1 MNLILSSFIIFM
13 CFQFHFINSFFL
25 FLLKI
30 LIMIQRI
37 QSIYLLLAVISMTL
51 ISFKVPVYTLNET
64 LFTAQDDTKMFILT
78 IVGAIFSLLGL
89 FMFKN
94 RKFQMKL
101 IRLTVLIEMIIG
113 VRLFMLFNKFEV
125 VLNNSL
131 LFLMAFALI
140 ALIMAYRGV
149 KKDDDLVRSVDR
161 IR

>member
-1 MNLILSSFIIFM
+1 M
-13 CFQFHFINSFFL
+13 
-25 FLLKI
+25 
-30 LIMIQRI
+30 MIQRI
-37 QSIYLLLAVISMTL
+37 QSIYFLVAAISMTL

-64 LFTAQDDTKMFILT
+64 LFMAQDDTKMFVLT

-94 RKFQMKL
+94 RMFQMKL
-101 IRLTVLIEMIIG
+101 IRLTVLIQMIIG

-125 VLNNSL
+125 VINNSL
-131 LFLMAFALI
+131 LFLLAFALI

>member
-1 MNLILSSFIIFM
+1 M
-13 CFQFHFINSFFL
+13 
-25 FLLKI
+25 
-30 LIMIQRI
+30 MIQRI
-37 QSIYLLLAVISMTL
+37 QSIYLLVAAISMSL
-51 ISFKVPVYTLNET
+51 ISFKVPVYNLNET
-64 LFTAQDDTKMFILT
+64 LFMAKDDTKMFVLT

-101 IRLTVLIEMIIG
+101 IRLTVLIQMIIG
-113 VRLFMLFNKFEV
+113 IRIFMLFNKFEV
-125 VLNNSL
+125 VLNNSF
-131 LFLMAFALI
+131 LFLMAFTLI

>member
-1 MNLILSSFIIFM
+1 
-13 CFQFHFINSFFL
+13 
-25 FLLKI
+25 
-30 LIMIQRI
+30 MIQRI
-37 QSIYLLLAVISMTL
+37 QSIYLLVAAIAMTL

-64 LFTAQDDTKMFILT
+64 MFMAQDDTKMFILT

-101 IRLTVLIEMIIG
+101 IRLTVLIQMIIG

-125 VLNNSL
+125 VLNNTL
-131 LFLMAFALI
+131 LFLMAFSLI

>member
-1 MNLILSSFIIFM
+1 
-13 CFQFHFINSFFL
+13 
-25 FLLKI
+25 
-30 LIMIQRI
+30 MIQRI
-37 QSIYLLLAVISMTL
+37 QSIYLLVAAIAMTL
-51 ISFKVPVYTLNET
+51 ISFKVPVYTLNESM
-64 LFTAQDDTKMFILT
+64 FMAQDDTKMFILT

-101 IRLTVLIEMIIG
+101 IRLTVLIEIIIG
-113 VRLFMLFNKFEV
+113 VRLFMLLNKFEV
-125 VLNNSL
+125 VLNNTL
-131 LFLMAFALI
+131 LFLMVFSLI

>member
-1 MNLILSSFIIFM
+1 
-13 CFQFHFINSFFL
+13 
-25 FLLKI
+25 
-30 LIMIQRI
+30 MIQRI
-37 QSIYLLLAVISMTL
+37 QSIYLLVAAIAMTL
-51 ISFKVPVYTLNET
+51 ISFKVPVYTLNESM
-64 LFTAQDDTKMFILT
+64 FMAQDDTKMFILT

-101 IRLTVLIEMIIG
+101 IRLTVLIQMIIG

-125 VLNNSL
+125 VLNNTL
-131 LFLMAFALI
+131 LFLMAFSLI

>member
-1 MNLILSSFIIFM
+1 M
-13 CFQFHFINSFFL
+13 
-25 FLLKI
+25 
-30 LIMIQRI
+30 MIQRI
-37 QSIYLLLAVISMTL
+37 QSIYLLVAAISMTL
-51 ISFKVPVYTLNET
+51 ISFKVPVYNLNET
-64 LFTAQDDTKMFILT
+64 LFMAKDDTKMFVLT

-101 IRLTVLIEMIIG
+101 IRLTVLIQMIIG
-113 VRLFMLFNKFEV
+113 VRIFMLFNKFEV
-125 VLNNSL
+125 VLNNSF
-131 LFLMAFALI
+131 LFLMAFTLI

>member
-1 MNLILSSFIIFM
+1 MRILSIFTIFL
-13 CFQFHFINSFFL
+13 CFQFHIIWSFFL

-30 LIMIQRI
+30 LMMIQRI
-37 QSIYLLLAVISMTL
+37 QSIYFLLAAISMTL

-64 LFTAQDDTKMFILT
+64 LFMAQDDTKMFILT

-101 IRLTVLIEMIIG
+101 IRLTVLIQMIIG

-131 LFLMAFALI
+131 LFLLAFALI

>member
-1 MNLILSSFIIFM
+1 
-13 CFQFHFINSFFL
+13 
-25 FLLKI
+25 
-30 LIMIQRI
+30 
-37 QSIYLLLAVISMTL
+37 MTL
-51 ISFKVPVYTLNET
+51 ISFKVPVYNLNET
-64 LFTAQDDTKMFILT
+64 LFMAQDDTKMFVLT

-101 IRLTVLIEMIIG
+101 IRFTVLIQMIIG
-113 VRLFMLFNKFEV
+113 IRIFMLFNKFEV
-125 VLNNSL
+125 ILNYSF
-131 LFLMAFALI
+131 LFLMTFTLI

>member
-1 MNLILSSFIIFM
+1 
-13 CFQFHFINSFFL
+13 
-25 FLLKI
+25 
-30 LIMIQRI
+30 MIQRI
-37 QSIYLLLAVISMTL
+37 QSIYLLVAAISMTL

-64 LFTAQDDTKMFILT
+64 IFMAQDDTKMFILT

-113 VRLFMLFNKFEV
+113 VRLFMLLNKFEV
-125 VLNNSL
+125 VLNNTL
-131 LFLMAFALI
+131 LFLMAFSLL

>member
-1 MNLILSSFIIFM
+1 M
-13 CFQFHFINSFFL
+13 
-25 FLLKI
+25 
-30 LIMIQRI
+30 MIQRI
-37 QSIYLLLAVISMTL
+37 QSIYFLLAAISMTL

-64 LFTAQDDTKMFILT
+64 LFMAQDDTNMFILT

-101 IRLTVLIEMIIG
+101 IRLTVLIQMIIG

-131 LFLMAFALI
+131 LFLLAFALI

>member
-1 MNLILSSFIIFM
+1 M
-13 CFQFHFINSFFL
+13 
-25 FLLKI
+25 
-30 LIMIQRI
+30 MIQRI
-37 QSIYLLLAVISMTL
+37 QSIYLLGAAISMTL
-51 ISFKVPVYTLNET
+51 ISFKVPVYNLNET
-64 LFTAQDDTKMFILT
+64 LFMAQDDTKMFVLT

-101 IRLTVLIEMIIG
+101 IRFTVLIQMIIG
-113 VRLFMLFNKFEV
+113 IRIFMLFNKFEV
-125 VLNNSL
+125 ILNYSF
-131 LFLMAFALI
+131 LFLMTFTLI

>member
-1 MNLILSSFIIFM
+1 M
-13 CFQFHFINSFFL
+13 
-25 FLLKI
+25 
-30 LIMIQRI
+30 MIQRI
-37 QSIYLLLAVISMTL
+37 QSIYFLAAAISMTL

-64 LFTAQDDTKMFILT
+64 LFMAQDDTKMFILT

-101 IRLTVLIEMIIG
+101 IRLTVLIQMIIG
-113 VRLFMLFNKFEV
+113 VRIFMLFNKFEV
-125 VLNNSL
+125 VLNNFF
-131 LFLMAFALI
+131 LFLMAFTLI

>member
-1 MNLILSSFIIFM
+1 M
-13 CFQFHFINSFFL
+13 
-25 FLLKI
+25 
-30 LIMIQRI
+30 MIQRI
-37 QSIYLLLAVISMTL
+37 QSIYLLVAAISMSL
-51 ISFKVPVYTLNET
+51 ISFKVTVYTLNET
-64 LFTAQDDTKMFILT
+64 LFMAQDDTKMFILT

-101 IRLTVLIEMIIG
+101 IRLTVLIQMIIG
-113 VRLFMLFNKFEV
+113 VRIFMLFNKFEV
-125 VLNNSL
+125 VLNNSF
-131 LFLMAFALI
+131 LFLMAFTLI

>member
-1 MNLILSSFIIFM
+1 M
-13 CFQFHFINSFFL
+13 
-25 FLLKI
+25 
-30 LIMIQRI
+30 MIQRI
-37 QSIYLLLAVISMTL
+37 QSIYLLVAAISMTL
-51 ISFKVPVYTLNET
+51 ISFKVTVYTLNET
-64 LFTAQDDTKMFILT
+64 LFMAQDDTKMFILT

-101 IRLTVLIEMIIG
+101 IRLTVLIQMIIG
-113 VRLFMLFNKFEV
+113 VRIFMLFNKFEV
-125 VLNNSL
+125 VLNNSF
-131 LFLMAFALI
+131 LFLMAFTLI

>member
-1 MNLILSSFIIFM
+1 M
-13 CFQFHFINSFFL
+13 
-25 FLLKI
+25 
-30 LIMIQRI
+30 MIQRI
-37 QSIYLLLAVISMTL
+37 QSIYLLVAAISMSL
-51 ISFKVPVYTLNET
+51 ISFKVPVYNLNET
-64 LFTAQDDTKMFILT
+64 LFMAEDDTNMFVLT

-101 IRLTVLIEMIIG
+101 IRLTVLIQMIIG
-113 VRLFMLFNKFEV
+113 IRIFMLFNKFEV
-125 VLNNSL
+125 VLNSSF
-131 LFLMAFALI
+131 LFLMAFTLI